1 MHTIGQVLS
10 FTFTTP
16 GRSSGVRKKHY
27 AQGEVVKVGEKR
39 LSLRVLDDPDKH
51 AWWREEH
58 VGRIKVVTPGA
69 VIPELQ
75 D

>member
-1 MHTIGQVLS
+1 MPATGEIVS

-16 GRSSGVRKKHY
+16 GRSSGVRQKHY
-27 AQGEVVKVGEKR
+27 AWGEVVKAGEK
-39 LSLRVLDDPDKH
+39 SISVRVLDDPTQHD
-51 AWWREEH
+51 WWRETH
-58 VGRIKVVTPGA
+58 VGKIKVISLGA